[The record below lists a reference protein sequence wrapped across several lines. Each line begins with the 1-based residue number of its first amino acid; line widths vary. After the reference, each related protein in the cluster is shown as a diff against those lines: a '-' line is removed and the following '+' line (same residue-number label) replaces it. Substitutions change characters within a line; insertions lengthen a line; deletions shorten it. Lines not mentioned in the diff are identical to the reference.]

1 VNEKAT
7 GGGVPVDRRNTLTGG
22 MAARFAVGLLV
33 VLSCLLPLLGI
44 PASAAPSSDTPV
56 QLPENVRHAGRWLT
70 DSEGRVLLL
79 HGVDIQ
85 AKYPGVLEK
94 FQASDADYLAGLGF
108 SVARIA
114 FTFSQLMPQPGK
126 IDESFM
132 RTLSR
137 VVHLLTSRHI
147 FVLLDFH
154 QDEYG
159 PVTRGD
165 GFPPWATFTDGQAN
179 PDIAFPLGYFHSPAV
194 GAAFH
199 NFWIDK
205 RGPGGVGLQE
215 RFLEGVTTVATS
227 FRHNPMV
234 LGYDLL
240 NEPFEEAQNQQQCE
254 STAGC
259 PNVERSLLQPFYT
272 KAAKALHTADPDHL
286 LFVEPFLSFD
296 YGGTTSL
303 PAYGEPMNGFSFHP
317 YVMGQVQK
325 AIRLSAT
332 NNDALLVTEF
342 GATTDV
348 TTIQSSIGTLDA
360 DRVPWIFWVYGGH
373 STSTQR
379 DAMQAVA
386 EPYPLAVA
394 GSPTHYGFDPSSGT
408 FNLAYTST
416 PVPGDHLKPDAQTIV
431 EVSPSTYPHGYTV
444 TADGAVVT
452 SRPCSSRLTLRT
464 VAPSVSVTVSPGGG
478 C

>member
-1 VNEKAT
+1 MSKSGTSGVLRGQRETPA
-7 GGGVPVDRRNTLTGG
+7 GGT
-22 MAARFAVGLLV
+22 AARAVIGLV
-33 VLSCLLPLLGI
+33 VVVSCLLPLVGI
-44 PASAAPSSDTPV
+44 PAGAAPTNDASGQP
-56 QLPENVRHAGRWLT
+56 PENARHAGRWLI

-85 AKYPGVLEK
+85 AKYPGVLER
-94 FQASDADYLAGLGF
+94 FQASDADYLARLGF

-114 FTFSQLMPQPGK
+114 FTFSQLMPEPGK
-126 IDESFM
+126 IDQSFM
-132 RTLSR
+132 RTLRR
-137 VVHLLTSRHI
+137 VVNLLTSRHI

-159 PVTRGD
+159 PVTKGD
-165 GFPPWATFTDGQAN
+165 GFPPWATFTDGEAN
-179 PDIAFPLGYFHSPAV
+179 PDLAFPDGYFHSPAV
-194 GAAFH
+194 QAAFH

-205 RGPGGVGLQE
+205 KGPGGIGLQE
-215 RFLEGVTTVATS
+215 RFIDGVTAVAAA
-227 FRHNPMV
+227 FRHNPML

-240 NEPFEEAQNQQQCE
+240 NEPWEGEENQDQCE

-259 PNVERSLLQPFYT
+259 PNVERSLLAPFYA
-272 KAAKALHTADPDHL
+272 KAAKALRSTDPDHL

-296 YGGTTSL
+296 YDGTSSL
-303 PAYGEPMNGFSFHP
+303 PAYGEPMNGLSFHP

-325 AIRLSAT
+325 AIDLSAT

-342 GATTDV
+342 GATTNV
-348 TTIQSSIGTLDA
+348 PKIESSISTLDT

-373 STSTQR
+373 ATATQR

-408 FNLAYTST
+408 FTLVYSNT
-416 PVPGDHLKPDAQTIV
+416 PVRGDHLDSNAQTII
-431 EVSPSTYPHGYTV
+431 EVPLSTFPHGYTV
-444 TADGAVVT
+444 TVNGAVVT
-452 SRPCSSRLTLRT
+452 SRHCSSRLTLRT
-464 VAPSVSVTVSPGGG
+464 VSPSVSVTVTPGGG

>member
-1 VNEKAT
+1 
-7 GGGVPVDRRNTLTGG
+7 
-22 MAARFAVGLLV
+22 MAARSVVGFIV
-33 VLSCLLPLLGI
+33 VLSCLLPLLG
-44 PASAAPSSDTPV
+44 AGAAAAAPANDTPA
-56 QLPENVRHAGRWLT
+56 QPPENVSHAGRWLI
-70 DSEGRVLLL
+70 DSEGRVLML
-79 HGVDIQ
+79 HGVNIQ

-114 FTFSQLMPQPGK
+114 FTFSQLMPEPGK

-132 RTLSR
+132 GTLKR
-137 VVHLLTSRHI
+137 VVGLLTSRHI

-165 GFPPWATFTDGQAN
+165 GFPSWATFTDGAAN
-179 PDIAFPLGYFHSPAV
+179 PDLAFPLGYFHSPAV

-205 RGPGGVGLQE
+205 LGPGGIGLQE
-215 RFLEGVTTVATS
+215 RFLEGVSTVAVA
-227 FRHNPMV
+227 FRHDPML
-234 LGYDLL
+234 LGYDLF
-240 NEPFEEAQNQQQCE
+240 NEPFEGAQNQDQCE

-259 PNVERSLLQPFYT
+259 PNVERSLLEPFYT

-296 YGGTTSL
+296 YDGTSTL
-303 PAYGEPMNGFSFHP
+303 PAYGQPMNGLSFHP
-317 YVMGQVQK
+317 YVMEQVEK
-325 AIRLSAT
+325 AIDLSAT

-342 GATTDV
+342 GATTNV
-348 TTIQSSIGTLDA
+348 PKIQSSIGTLDA
-360 DRVPWIFWVYGGH
+360 DQVPWIFWVYGGH
-373 STSTQR
+373 ATATQR
-379 DAMQAVA
+379 DAMQAAA

-394 GSPTHYGFDPSSGT
+394 GSPIHYGYDPSTET
-408 FNLAYTST
+408 FTLAYTSN
-416 PVPGDHLKPDAQTIV
+416 PVPGDHLKPNAQTII
-431 EVSPSTYPHGYTV
+431 EVTPSTFPHGYTV
-444 TADGAVVT
+444 TADGAIVT
-452 SRPCSSRLTLRT
+452 SGPCSSRLTLRA
-464 VAPSVSVTVSPGGG
+464 VSPSVSVTVTPGGT